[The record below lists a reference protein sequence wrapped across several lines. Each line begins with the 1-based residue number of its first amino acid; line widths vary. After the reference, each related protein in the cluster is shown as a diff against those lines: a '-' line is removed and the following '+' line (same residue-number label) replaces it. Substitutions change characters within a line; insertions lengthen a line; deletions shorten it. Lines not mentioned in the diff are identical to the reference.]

1 MPLAGT
7 ALPFGLRDVKLTP
20 VAFDGSAPGS
30 PVDLPNARVFSF
42 EETEDYEVLRGDD
55 TEVASRGNG
64 PTVSWELE
72 SGGISLEAYA
82 VMAGGTVA
90 VTGSTP
96 NQIRR
101 YVKLYTDARPS
112 FRVEGIAISESGG
125 DLHGIVYVCKADD
138 SLQGAP
144 LEDGTFALMSASGTG
159 RRRVSDGKLYDFVQ
173 NETATMTLQA
183 T

>member
-1 MPLAGT
+1 MTLAGT

-30 PVDLPNARVFSF
+30 PVDLPNSRTFSF

-55 TEVASRGNG
+55 TEVASHGNG

-72 SGGISLEAYA
+72 SGGISLDAYA
-82 VMAGGTVA
+82 VMAGGTVV

-101 YVKLYTDARPS
+101 YTKLYTDTRPS
-112 FRVEGIAISESGG
+112 FRAEGIAISESGG
-125 DLHGIVYVCKADD
+125 DFHGVVYTCKADD
-138 SLQGAP
+138 SLSGELGDGAFW
-144 LEDGTFALMSASGTG
+144 LTSASGTG

-173 NETATMTLQA
+173 NETANPALQA

>member
-1 MPLAGT
+1 MALAGT

-20 VAFDGSAPGS
+20 VAFDGSSPGT
-30 PVDLPNARVFSF
+30 PIDLPNSRTFSF

-55 TEVASRGNG
+55 TEIASHGSG

-72 SGGISLEAYA
+72 SGGISLDAYA
-82 VMAGGTVA
+82 VMAGGTVV

-101 YVKLYTDARPS
+101 YTKLYTDTRPS
-112 FRVEGIAISESGG
+112 FRAEGIAISESGG
-125 DLHGIVYVCKADD
+125 DFHGIVYVCKADD
-138 SLQGAP
+138 SLSGELGDGAFW
-144 LEDGTFALMSASGTG
+144 LTSASGTG

-173 NETATMTLQA
+173 NETANSGIQA

>member
-1 MPLAGT
+1 MALQTT

-20 VAFDGSAPGS
+20 VAFDGSSPGT
-30 PVDLPNARVFSF
+30 PVDLPNSRTFSF

-55 TEVASRGNG
+55 TEVASHGNG

-72 SGGISLEAYA
+72 SGGISLDAWA
-82 VMAGGTVA
+82 VLAGGTVQ

-101 YVKLYTDARPS
+101 FTKLYTDTRPS
-112 FRVEGIAISESGG
+112 FRAEGIAISESGG
-125 DLHGIVYVCKADD
+125 DFHGIVYCCKADD
-138 SLQGAP
+138 SLSGELGDGAFW
-144 LEDGTFALMSASGTG
+144 LTSASGTG

-173 NETATMTLQA
+173 NETANPALQA